1 MKRTQY
7 LCPHCGLGGELSP
20 SDDPDSIWDA
30 GSWFYEEEFPQHL
43 EFSHGHTIRDIKL
56 IRKDLSML
64 GLLTT
69 REVEIE
75 DPRKT
80 TSNLL

>member
-1 MKRTQY
+1 MKRIQY
-7 LCPHCGLGGELSP
+7 LCPHCGLDNALSP
-20 SDDPDSIWDA
+20 SNEVDGIWDD
-30 GSWFYEEEFPQHL
+30 GSWFFEEEFPQHL
-43 EFSHGHTIRDIKL
+43 EFSHGHSLRDIKL

-69 REVEIE
+69 REVEVV